1 MNIPEIKRGKRN
13 QWYLIKVFVIVEVD
27 YKCLDRWYERG
38 ISMDEQKNKSKIM
51 IYIIVI
57 GILLWGFYIIQEEF
71 AKYGMYQLIS
81 YGVHEISSVIP
92 LLCIL
97 VTILCVGYMAW
108 CWIKKKADKTDK
120 ILLGVLVL
128 CFCLQAGYFHKQSEM
143 VHTAAICTIEEV
155 HEAEERIVITIDGR
169 SERIELKSPMIVKGM
184 LVEKEQK
191 YLIDFVWNKNRPD
204 KGELHMISIVD

>member
-1 MNIPEIKRGKRN
+1 MAEKDKLKNRS
-13 QWYLIKVFVIVEVD
+13 KVIIWGIVV
-27 YKCLDRWYERG
+27 
-38 ISMDEQKNKSKIM
+38 
-51 IYIIVI
+51 
-57 GILLWGFYIIQEEF
+57 GILLWCFYFIQEEF

-97 VTILCVGYMAW
+97 VTTISVGYLTW

-120 ILLGVLVL
+120 ILLAVLIL
-128 CFCLQAGYFHKQSEM
+128 RFCLQAGYFHKQSEM

-155 HEAEERIVITIDGR
+155 HEAEELIVITIDG
-169 SERIELKSPMIVKGM
+169 SSDKIELKSPMIVNGM
-184 LVEKEQK
+184 LIEKEQK

-204 KGELHMISIVD
+204 RGELHMISIVD

>member
-1 MNIPEIKRGKRN
+1 MGSQKQKARVII
-13 QWYLIKVFVIVEVD
+13 YVIVA
-27 YKCLDRWYERG
+27 G
-38 ISMDEQKNKSKIM
+38 II
-51 IYIIVI
+51 
-57 GILLWGFYIIQEEF
+57 LWGFYIIQEEF

-97 VTILCVGYMAW
+97 VTIISVGYLTW
-108 CWIKKKADKTDK
+108 CWIKKKANKTDK
-120 ILLGVLVL
+120 ILLAVLVL
-128 CFCLQAGYFHKQSEM
+128 CFCLQAGYFHKQSEI

-155 HEAEERIVITIDGR
+155 HEAEERIVIIIDGR
-169 SERIELKSPMIVKGM
+169 TERIELKSPMIVNGM
-184 LVEKEQK
+184 LVIKEQK

>member
-1 MNIPEIKRGKRN
+1 MGSQKPKAR
-13 QWYLIKVFVIVEVD
+13 VISFTIVA
-27 YKCLDRWYERG
+27 G
-38 ISMDEQKNKSKIM
+38 II
-51 IYIIVI
+51 
-57 GILLWGFYIIQEEF
+57 LWGFYIIQEEF

-97 VTILCVGYMAW
+97 ITILCAGYLTW

-120 ILLGVLVL
+120 ILLVVLVL

-169 SERIELKSPMIVKGM
+169 SDKIELKSPMIVNGM
-184 LVEKEQK
+184 LVLKEQK

>member
-1 MNIPEIKRGKRN
+1 M
-13 QWYLIKVFVIVEVD
+13 IVEVG
-27 YKCLDRWYERG
+27 YKCFDSWYERG
-38 ISMDEQKNKSKIM
+38 IFMDEQKNKSKIM

-97 VTILCVGYMAW
+97 FTVLCAGYLAW
-108 CWIKKKADKTDK
+108 RFVKKKSDRVEK
-120 ILLGVLVL
+120 ILLAVLIL

-169 SERIELKSPMIVKGM
+169 SERIELKSPMIVNGM

-204 KGELHMISIVD
+204 EGELNMISIVD

>member
-1 MNIPEIKRGKRN
+1 M
-13 QWYLIKVFVIVEVD
+13 IVEVG

-38 ISMDEQKNKSKIM
+38 IFMDEQKNKSKIM

-128 CFCLQAGYFHKQSEM
+128 CFCLQAGYFQKQSEM

-169 SERIELKSPMIVKGM
+169 SERIELKSPMIVNGM

-204 KGELHMISIVD
+204 EGELNMISIVD

>member
-1 MNIPEIKRGKRN
+1 M
-13 QWYLIKVFVIVEVD
+13 IVEVD

>member
-1 MNIPEIKRGKRN
+1 MGK
-13 QWYLIKVFVIVEVD
+13 
-27 YKCLDRWYERG
+27 
-38 ISMDEQKNKSKIM
+38 QKNRSKIIIYM
-51 IYIIVI
+51 IVV
-57 GILLWGFYIIQEEF
+57 GILLWCFYVIQEEF

-92 LLCIL
+92 LLCTL
-97 VTILCVGYMAW
+97 VTILCAGYQAW

-120 ILLGVLVL
+120 ILLVVLVL

-155 HEAEERIVITIDGR
+155 HEAEERIVVTIDGR
-169 SERIELKSPMIVKGM
+169 SDKIELKSPMLVNGM

-191 YLIDFVWNKNRPD
+191 YFCNSCLLLYRRDN
-204 KGELHMISIVD
+204 

>member
-1 MNIPEIKRGKRN
+1 M
-13 QWYLIKVFVIVEVD
+13 IVEVG

-169 SERIELKSPMIVKGM
+169 SERIELKSPMIVNGM

-204 KGELHMISIVD
+204 EGELNMISIVD

>member
-1 MNIPEIKRGKRN
+1 MQFAKPIICARIDARYKKGK
-13 QWYLIKVFVIVEVD
+13 
-27 YKCLDRWYERG
+27 
-38 ISMDEQKNKSKIM
+38 SMGEQKNRSKIM
-51 IYIIVI
+51 IRIIFI
-57 GILLWGFYIIQEEF
+57 GILLWCFYVIQEEF

-97 VTILCVGYMAW
+97 VTIISVGYLTR

-120 ILLGVLVL
+120 ILLSVLVL

-155 HEAEERIVITIDGR
+155 HEAEERIVIQIDGR
-169 SERIELKSPMIVKGM
+169 SEKIELKSPMLVNGM
-184 LVEKEQK
+184 LVLKEQK
-191 YLIDFVWNKNRPD
+191 YLIDFVWSKKRPD

>member
-1 MNIPEIKRGKRN
+1 MG
-13 QWYLIKVFVIVEVD
+13 
-27 YKCLDRWYERG
+27 
-38 ISMDEQKNKSKIM
+38 EQKNRSKIM
-51 IYIIVI
+51 IRIMLI
-57 GILLWGFYIIQEEF
+57 GILLWGFYVIQEEF

-81 YGVHEISSVIP
+81 YGVHEVSSVIP

-97 VTILCVGYMAW
+97 VTIICVGYLTW

-120 ILLGVLVL
+120 ILLAVLVL
-128 CFCLQAGYFHKQSEM
+128 CFCFQAGYFHKQSEM

-169 SERIELKSPMIVKGM
+169 SERIELKSPMIVNGM

>member
-1 MNIPEIKRGKRN
+1 MN
-13 QWYLIKVFVIVEVD
+13 
-27 YKCLDRWYERG
+27 
-38 ISMDEQKNKSKIM
+38 EQKNRNKII
-51 IYIIVI
+51 IYIIII

-97 VTILCVGYMAW
+97 VTILCAGYLTW

-120 ILLGVLVL
+120 ILLSVLVL
-128 CFCLQAGYFHKQSEM
+128 CFCLQAGYFHKQSEL

-155 HEAEERIVITIDGR
+155 HEAEKRIIVTIDGR
-169 SERIELKSPMIVKGM
+169 SEKLELKSPMLVNGM

-191 YLIDFVWNKNRPD
+191 YLIDFVWNKNCPD
-204 KGELHMISIVD
+204 EGELCMISIVD